1 MLRSTLGAILALALL
16 IPSPAEGQTHPASVA
31 LEHADTLQLTDAQRD
46 RLQAAHD
53 AWLESAEE
61 RGERMEA
68 MRERMMEMD
77 RQRMANR
84 AQMRAHRMERRQ
96 GMMEV
101 RDALTGEQFREYMN
115 LRRGE
120 MRPGM
125 VRGDRMRMQRMRMQ
139 GMRGPR

>member
-1 MLRSTLGAILALALL
+1 
-16 IPSPAEGQTHPASVA
+16 
-31 LEHADTLQLTDAQRD
+31 
-46 RLQAAHD
+46 
-53 AWLESAEE
+53 
-61 RGERMEA
+61 MEA

-77 RQRMANR
+77 RQRFENR

-101 RDALTGEQFREYMN
+101 RDALTGEQLREYMN

-125 VRGDRMRMQRMRMQ
+125 VRGDRMRMPRMRMDR
-139 GMRGPR
+139 MRRFR